1 MIEEILLGILI
12 FIFGIVVGR
21 ISQEKLLDT
30 LYEIISYD
38 QEMIDKLLDITDEK
52 DEKEYEDFMSETE
65 EL

>member
-1 MIEEILLGILI
+1 MMEEILFGILI

-21 ISQEKLLDT
+21 FSQEKLIDT

-38 QEMIDKLLDITDEK
+38 QEMIDKLFEIADEK
-52 DEKEYEDFMSETE
+52 DETE